1 MTSAVHTLNMPNCST
16 EFKERMGLSSSPQIC
31 VKDNA
36 YKLDLQQNLTIY
48 SLTLNMPNYSTE
60 IEERLGLS
68 SPAALRY
75 AWRTTPTY
83 SVTWILAQSN
93 SFAVL
98 CF

>member
-1 MTSAVHTLNMPNCST
+1 MPNCSTEFEERHGLNSPAALRYAWKTTPTNLICNKFDDLQFDVSSAVHTLNMPNCST
-16 EFKERMGLSSSPQIC
+16 EF
-31 VKDNA
+31 
-36 YKLDLQQNLTIY
+36 
-48 SLTLNMPNYSTE
+48 
-60 IEERLGLS
+60 EERLGLS